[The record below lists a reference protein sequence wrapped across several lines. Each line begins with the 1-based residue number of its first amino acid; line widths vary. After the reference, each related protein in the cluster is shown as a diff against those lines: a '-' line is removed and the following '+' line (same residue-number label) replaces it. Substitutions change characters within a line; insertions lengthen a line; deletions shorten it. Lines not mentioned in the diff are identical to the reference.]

1 MKKLLFSLTLLLITT
16 GCMQKSVVSTNEN
29 VEPNS
34 QWLSLNQKYT
44 LSYSKE
50 KVTKVVVVK
59 EFKFTNEDYYKQ
71 FGSVISNSKTSIL
84 ELDNKDIA
92 YDVKSG
98 KNLYQT
104 KLSAKMSDLTEE
116 ELRTLGFEENLKD
129 FQTKLEEQGLT
140 CK

>member
-16 GCMQKSVVSTNEN
+16 GCMQKSVVCTNEN
-29 VEPNS
+29 VKPNS

-71 FGSVISNSKTSIL
+71 FGSVITNSKTSIL

-98 KNLYQT
+98 KNLYET

-129 FQTKLEEQGLT
+129 FQTKLE
-140 CK
+140 

>member
-1 MKKLLFSLTLLLITT
+1 M
-16 GCMQKSVVSTNEN
+16 
-29 VEPNS
+29 
-34 QWLSLNQKYT
+34 
-44 LSYSKE
+44 
-50 KVTKVVVVK
+50 TKVVVVK

>member
-1 MKKLLFSLTLLLITT
+1 M
-16 GCMQKSVVSTNEN
+16 
-29 VEPNS
+29 
-34 QWLSLNQKYT
+34 
-44 LSYSKE
+44 
-50 KVTKVVVVK
+50 TKVVVVK

-71 FGSVISNSKTSIL
+71 FGSVITNSKTSIL

-98 KNLYQT
+98 KNLYET

-129 FQTKLEEQGLT
+129 FQTKLE
-140 CK
+140 